1 MFPPYVHPLVSTLHL
16 LVPNLPVLLLPG
28 PWPNRQ
34 LAIAQEGMYLLTTLG
49 HSLSTKYMTRYSAHS
64 PTQQEYFPFPFRS
77 LSYSYCPPAARRH
90 VPNQPIHK
98 PSSGLSLLFQL
109 VMQDL
114 HAAVGAS
121 QGPGPAASS
130 WGLLVRSGPT
140 QARLQREHFPLT
152 LVYCQAHPTQW
163 TDTSNTPQLRL
174 GGLRCLLWSD
184 VLSLPEPSNRPETVS
199 QKVYNRGLP
208 WWPRG

>member
-1 MFPPYVHPLVSTLHL
+1 
-16 LVPNLPVLLLPG
+16 
-28 PWPNRQ
+28 
-34 LAIAQEGMYLLTTLG
+34 MYLLTTLG

-152 LVYCQAHPTQW
+152 LVYCQAHPTQ
-163 TDTSNTPQLRL
+163 
-174 GGLRCLLWSD
+174 
-184 VLSLPEPSNRPETVS
+184 
-199 QKVYNRGLP
+199 
-208 WWPRG
+208 